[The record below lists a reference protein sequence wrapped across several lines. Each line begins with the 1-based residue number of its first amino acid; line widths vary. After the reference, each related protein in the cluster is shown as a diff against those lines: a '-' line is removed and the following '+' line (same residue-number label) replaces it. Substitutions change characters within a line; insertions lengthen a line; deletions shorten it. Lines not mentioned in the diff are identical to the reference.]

1 MDAADEMTEKVFLER
16 MNKLNDNNSQL
27 LKDSNKV
34 MGSMKNEANKWK
46 RNEDLKDEPEARI
59 MQGVVNALQTEIYKT
74 LRLSQNIQM
83 DIKVICKQKIS
94 RHVEMVDP
102 DLSKEQVEE

>member
-1 MDAADEMTEKVFLER
+1 

-46 RNEDLKDEPEARI
+46 RNEDLKVFCCI
-59 MQGVVNALQTEIYKT
+59 VLK
-74 LRLSQNIQM
+74 
-83 DIKVICKQKIS
+83 K
-94 RHVEMVDP
+94 
-102 DLSKEQVEE
+102 